1 MYYTS
6 YLTLDIP
13 SERQCQYSLDQGSTL
28 IFTLAYLS
36 WISSTARP
44 AKVDALKEVHK
55 GKVEVVPIADLVV
68 GDYTEALKGL
78 FQSNVMRTSNNCSLS
93 RRRCDNPHCVA
104 IVWQR

>member
-1 MYYTS
+1 MYYSS
-6 YLTLDIP
+6 YLKLAIP
-13 SERQCQYSLDQGSTL
+13 SERECQYSHGQGSTL
-28 IFTLAYLS
+28 IFTLLTS

-78 FQSNVMRTSNNCSLS
+78 FQSNVMRTSNKCTHS
-93 RRRCDNPHCVA
+93 RRWCDNPHCIA